1 MNLDTNISI
10 NIEENVDI
18 IEVSPLQE
26 QSLLGRMEDLEAA
39 RAEAECLLQAK
50 EQQLQEAWGEVE
62 ELREVIGRIE
72 AELLELQRENEGLL
86 RRQQGKE
93 REREREVG
101 EGIEGESAG
110 L

>member
-39 RAEAECLLQAK
+39 RAEAECLLQEK
-50 EQQLQEAWGEVE
+50 EQQLQDAWGEVE

-72 AELLELQRENEGLL
+72 AELLELQREKEGLL

-93 REREREVG
+93 RESGRGGG
-101 EGIEGESAG
+101 EG
-110 L
+110 